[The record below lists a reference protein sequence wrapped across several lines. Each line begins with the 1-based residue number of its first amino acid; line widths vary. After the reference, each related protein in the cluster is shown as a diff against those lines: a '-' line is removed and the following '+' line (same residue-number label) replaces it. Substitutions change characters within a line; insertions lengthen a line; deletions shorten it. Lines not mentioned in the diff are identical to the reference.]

1 MEGKPLLLFH
11 FALVPLQK
19 RNRGGLP
26 FCARTLGAEDGR
38 GPTSL
43 LKFLDQEERKP
54 GKEHRHIHV
63 WRCESREAMDVA
75 AWPIIMRFPEPDK
88 KPPTMERFAPY
99 MLKVF
104 QREPTSTQERIL
116 RETTKKGEGNCLCEL
131 GVEILGRVIAATLG

>member
-54 GKEHRHIHV
+54 GKEHGHIHV
-63 WRCESREAMDVA
+63 WRCESREEMH
-75 AWPIIMRFPEPDK
+75 
-88 KPPTMERFAPY
+88 
-99 MLKVF
+99 
-104 QREPTSTQERIL
+104 
-116 RETTKKGEGNCLCEL
+116 CLSHDFHFEL
-131 GVEILGRVIAATLG
+131 GTKTTEAGHKRISLFSSHDFD